1 MSILD
6 QFLAGATFRTTT
18 PSFEAGEEIE
28 VYVTDFDDAEG
39 DLYALVGETRLSFVD
54 GPRNLVGC
62 RVLARVESF
71 DDDAHRGTVAHL
83 ETLDRGS
90 F

>member
-1 MSILD
+1 MSILS

-18 PSFEAGEEIE
+18 PSFAGGDEIE
-28 VYVTDFDDAEG
+28 VYVTDYDEADG

-54 GPRNLVGC
+54 GSPDLVGC

-71 DDDAHRGTVAHL
+71 DDDAHSGTVAHL
-83 ETLDRGS
+83 ETLDRGA